1 MTKPGSGGLRL
12 QHEDW
17 TAMLQDHLHTNIS
30 QIFVGV
36 FFKDAELYVSL
47 QGIQAVQWAARIPRI
62 VEL

>member
-1 MTKPGSGGLRL
+1 
-12 QHEDW
+12 
-17 TAMLQDHLHTNIS
+17 MLQDHLHTNIS